1 MTTRINLDGSESLVD
16 TDTQEFLKT
25 ESQNFDNFHLPE
37 QWKNLRGYRESKL
50 ALSDWTQ
57 VSDGPLDSTTKA
69 AWATYRTKLRDI
81 PANAGAPIQ
90 IPDADWPLAPGETS
104 IPEDAIRFVKSGD
117 PLGLGTTS
125 WIEINNYYAPKHT
138 GNTTLYTGSGIGSDI
153 ILICNVSILK
163 IGDTIRYKETL
174 DSVPY
179 YDTIITGIG
188 STVSTSTESG
198 DVDLCRVSIGTTLQV
213 GLNTA
218 SPVEYF
224 TPIAQSSYNPQEKP
238 SPTIAIVGVN
248 TTGISTGDTL
258 NVTVSSKNVESPFE
272 LDWNLVSEEPGS
284 HFEASDFT
292 VGSTKGT
299 LQIVASSDRDVLSI
313 STVTFTFASSISIAS
328 TEYIHYINFNIPTY
342 NINSEKVGISSI

>member
-1 MTTRINLDGSESLVD
+1 MSTIINLDGSESVVE
-16 TDTQEFLKT
+16 TDTQELLKT
-25 ESQNFDNFHLPE
+25 ESENFDNFQWPE
-37 QWKNLRGYRESKL
+37 KWKQLRGYRETKL

-69 AWATYRTKLRDI
+69 AWAAYRTKLRDI

-90 IPDADWPLAPGETS
+90 IPDADWPLAPGESS
-104 IPEDAIRFVKSGD
+104 IPPDAIGFVKSGD

-125 WIEINNYYAPKHT
+125 WIEINNYYAPKRT
-138 GNTTLYTGSGIGSDI
+138 GDTTLYTGSGIGSDI
-153 ILICNVSILK
+153 ILISNVSILK
-163 IGDTIRYKETL
+163 VGDTIRYKETL
-174 DSVPY
+174 DSGLH

-188 STVSTSTESG
+188 STVSTSTASG

-224 TPIAQSSYNPQEKP
+224 TPIAQSSYNPQERP

-258 NVTVSSKNVESPFE
+258 NVTVSSKNVEDSFE
-272 LDWNLVSEEPGS
+272 LDWNLDSEPGS

-292 VGSTKGT
+292 VGSSKGT
-299 LQIVASSDRDVLSI
+299 IQIVASSDRDVLSI
-313 STVTFTFASSISIAS
+313 STVTFTFASSISIAR
-328 TEYIHYINFNIPTY
+328 TDDINYINFNIPTY
-342 NINSEKVGISSI
+342 NLISEEVGISSI